1 MSDYS
6 ISAKITGDASG
17 FTTAITKAMES
28 LKELGKKVADS
39 TSKISEGAKDW
50 GLDLEKF
57 YDKGSSIFKSFGVD
71 IDQFAS
77 HFGASGALVAGIT
90 AVTVALQKLGAEM
103 NEASAEIV
111 KGTGATGDALIQL
124 KDDMNAALVG
134 GMSQDIKTVGTMIAD
149 INTRF
154 GSTGEELTKLTDR
167 FGEFATITGTDAKT
181 AINSVADATKKWG
194 LSNEEILPLMDQL
207 TVASQAS
214 GASVTEL
221 LSGLK
226 TGQAVFSQ
234 FGMSATESVALLSSL
249 SASGVDTS
257 TALTGLRTALAN
269 FSKEG
274 INAKTG
280 LEEVSNAIRNA
291 STESEALNIAVETF
305 GTKSGAEF
313 VKILQSGTDSADMF
327 MQAMLTAGGA
337 VEQTAEA
344 SRTSKQAMTELLNSL
359 KSTFSGFGEGVD
371 NLLTD
376 ILDSFR
382 NLVEWVAPVI
392 QPIGKIFNEVF
403 SFIGDLIK
411 TLVSYFVEFQK
422 RFNTVWKGVADV
434 LQTTYEAIHKILGNV
449 LQVVGDVFG
458 MIFAIIDGKWEVAW
472 LYAKRILLT
481 FADNLANIMSWIVN
495 IVGKGINLIIKPIN
509 VLIDGFNKVIETLNY
524 IPGVSIPAAQKL
536 KELGEVDFSDSWG
549 ITEALE
555 TVTKEIDDATGKSAE
570 TITANL
576 GEVKTVSTEVAE
588 TVSAEWENA
597 FKTMK
602 ASATSWE
609 DKYLT
614 QQIKLEKQALERAV
628 ELAKIEGKSE
638 DEIYQIKK
646 DGQAKINK
654 LLEEQIDRE
663 KEKELAKIA
672 EIEKITGVT
681 EDTEALRKKIED
693 YYANERKQLYADDL
707 SAFKKAEGEKAEIV
721 RTNTKAEEAEG
732 EKATEAKKEDYTWT
746 IRLLQQDKERAKTE
760 REKNEIQA
768 EIYRLQK
775 LQALASADINDYAK
789 IELYYDTLINEALKE
804 IKENIDKAS
813 EAQENL
819 NAIVE
824 SGKVDYGEAADEGA
838 GEQERIK
845 RLEEL
850 FAMQTQ
856 WDNKLL
862 AQKISMAEAE
872 RKLDNDSFEA
882 QKYHI
887 EKIYELK
894 KQQLENERASALA
907 NIADTE
913 ENAELIAS
921 INRYYDNES
930 AQLYKE
936 SLLEKEKYRKEEVI
950 GEKSAWDKSVE
961 KAKNA
966 IGNIVNAYAQMTK
979 TIANVIGKTIQ
990 GAINIVGKLWSGFTK
1005 ALDFNPDDALLGLL
1019 EFEDK
1024 ILSFFYDVLPQIP
1037 SFLASALQSVASLL
1051 DTLFEAIDFDGLF
1064 DSIADGLSAVLKKLP
1079 SIIQKAVPKLLTA
1092 MKSLAKSFIKLLPDL
1107 LKVGM
1112 ELVKALFVEIPK
1124 FMATELPSLISGLYP
1139 VIMQLLDEL
1148 PTILEQFVTGL
1159 TDLIVNLLKDP
1170 DKLLDMVF
1178 KIIDVI
1184 IKIPAMLLENS
1195 GKIVGAFIEAIPQ
1208 LLAKIFVELPRMIGE
1223 AIRNV
1228 LQGVGKFFSWVWD
1241 GIKGLFGF
1249 ENGTNSAPKGLAVV
1263 GEAGP
1268 ELVNFKGGEQVINNR
1283 NTQKLLSDTGKGSVT
1298 INNSFYNTADT
1309 SAYQIMR
1316 QLNQQ
1321 RRELAFN
1328 GVL

>member
-17 FTTAITKAMES
+17 FTTAITKATES

-291 STESEALNIAVETF
+291 SSESEALNIAVETF

-382 NLVEWVAPVI
+382 NMVEIIAPVI
-392 QPIGKIFNEVF
+392 QPIGKVFNDVL
-403 SFIGDLIK
+403 SYIGDLIK
-411 TLVSYFVEFQK
+411 TLASYFVEFQK
-422 RFNTVWKGVADV
+422 RFNVVWGATVEA
-434 LQTTYEAIHKILGNV
+434 LQSAYESIHKILGN
-449 LQVVGDVFG
+449 LLDIFGDTFGFVF
-458 MIFAIIDGKWEVAW
+458 ALIDQKWEVAW

-481 FADNLANIMSWIVN
+481 FADSVATVLSWVVNLFKDS
-495 IVGKGINLIIKPIN
+495 IN
-509 VLIDGFNKVIETLNY
+509 VVIRLLNKLVDGGNKVIEWINY
-524 IPGVSIPAAQKL
+524 IPGVTIPAAQKL
-536 KELGEVDFSDSWG
+536 QELSDVDFSNAWG
-549 ITEALE
+549 ITDALSI
-555 TVTKEIDDATGKSAE
+555 VTAQIDEATGKSAE
-570 TITANL
+570 KITANL

-597 FKTMK
+597 FKTME
-602 ASATSWE
+602 ASSVSWE

-646 DGQAKINK
+646 DGQDKINK
-654 LLEEQIDRE
+654 LLEEQINRE
-663 KEKELAKIA
+663 EQAELAKIEA
-672 EIEKITGVT
+672 LEKTLDST
-681 EDTEALRKKIED
+681 EETEALRKKIQD
-693 YYANERKQLYADDL
+693 YYTNERKMLYAEDL

-721 RTNTKAEEAEG
+721 RTNAKVEEAEG
-732 EKATEAKKEDYTWT
+732 EKATEAKKENYTWS
-746 IRLLQQDKERAKTE
+746 IRLLEQDKERAKTE
-760 REKNEIQA
+760 REKNDIQA

-789 IELYYDTLINEALKE
+789 IELYYDTLIKEALKE

-813 EAQENL
+813 EAHENFTQEL
-819 NAIVE
+819 SKQD
-824 SGKVDYGEAADEGA
+824 SGSASEEGA
-838 GEQERIK
+838 GEQERIRK
-845 RLEEL
+845 LEEL

-856 WDNKLL
+856 WENKLL

-907 NIADTE
+907 NVEDTE

-936 SLLEKEKYRKEEVI
+936 SLLEKDKYRKTDKKEE
-950 GEKSAWDKSVE
+950 ESLWKKSVAV
-961 KAKNA
+961 AKNA
-966 IGNIVNAYAQMTK
+966 IGNIVNAYSQMTK

-990 GAINIVGKLWSGFTK
+990 GAINVVGKLWSGFTK

-1051 DTLFEAIDFDGLF
+1051 DTLFETIDFDGLF
-1064 DSIADGLSAVLKKLP
+1064 GSIANGLSNVLKKLP

-1092 MKSLAKSFIKLLPDL
+1092 MKSLVKSFVKLLPDL

-1148 PTILEQFVTGL
+1148 PSILNQFVTGL
-1159 TDLIVNLLKDP
+1159 TDLIINLLQDP

-1178 KIIDVI
+1178 KIIDII

-1195 GKIVGAFIEAIPQ
+1195 GKIVGAFIQAIPQ

-1283 NTQKLLSDTGKGSVT
+1283 NTQKLLSDSGKGGNTFNVT
-1298 INNSFYNTADT
+1298 FNNTTDT
-1309 SAYQIMR
+1309 SAYQMMR
-1316 QLNQQ
+1316 QLKQYQ
-1321 RRELAFN
+1321 REMAFN
-1328 GVL
+1328 AII

>member
-1 MSDYS
+1 MSDYG
-6 ISAKITGDASG
+6 ISAKITGDSSG
-17 FTTAITKAMES
+17 FTKAIQQAVDS
-28 LKELGKKVADS
+28 LSGFGKTVE
-39 TSKISEGAKDW
+39 TGLKDW
-50 GLDLEKF
+50 GLDLSKF

-77 HFGASGALVAGIT
+77 HFGTSGAVVAGIT

-111 KGTGATGDALIQL
+111 RGTGATGDALIKL
-124 KDDMNAALVG
+124 KDDMNTALIG

-154 GSTGEELTKLTDR
+154 GSTDDELTELTDR
-167 FGEFATITGTDAKT
+167 FGDFSVITGTDTKT
-181 AINSVADATKKWG
+181 AINSVADAVKKWG
-194 LSNEEILPLMDQL
+194 LNNEEILPLLDQL
-207 TVASQAS
+207 TVASQMS
-214 GASVTEL
+214 GASVSEL

-257 TALTGLRTALAN
+257 TALTGLKTALAN

-382 NLVEWVAPVI
+382 NLVELVAPVI

-403 SFIGDLIK
+403 SFIGDLVK

-422 RFNTVWKGVADV
+422 RFNTTWNGVTDI
-434 LQTTYEAIHKILGNV
+434 LQTAYENIHKILGNV

-481 FADNLANIMSWIVN
+481 FADNLASIMSWIVN
-495 IVGKGINLIIKPIN
+495 IVAKGINLVIKPIN
-509 VLIDGFNKVIETLNY
+509 SMIDGFNKAIEFSNY
-524 IPGVSIPAAQKL
+524 WLGTSIPLAQRL
-536 KELGEVDFSDSWG
+536 GELGEVDFSDSWG

-576 GEVKTVSTEVAE
+576 GEVKTVSTEIAE

-597 FKTMK
+597 FKTME
-602 ASATSWE
+602 ASSVSWE

-638 DEIYQIKK
+638 AEIFQIKK
-646 DGQAKINK
+646 DGQDKINK
-654 LLEEQIDRE
+654 LLEEQINRE
-663 KEKELAKIA
+663 EQAELAKIEA
-672 EIEKITGVT
+672 LEKTLDST
-681 EDTEALRKKIED
+681 EETEALRKKIQD
-693 YYANERKQLYADDL
+693 YYANERKMLYADDL
-707 SAFKKAEGEKAEIV
+707 SAFKKAEGEKADIV
-721 RTNTKAEEAEG
+721 RTNAKAEEAEG
-732 EKATEAKKEDYTWT
+732 EKATEAKKENYTWT
-746 IRLLQQDKERAKTE
+746 IRLLEQDKERAKTE
-760 REKNEIQA
+760 REKNDIQA

-813 EAQENL
+813 EAHESFTQEL
-819 NAIVE
+819 SKEDLGSATE
-824 SGKVDYGEAADEGA
+824 EGA
-838 GEQERIK
+838 GEQERIRK
-845 RLEEL
+845 LEEL
-850 FAMQTQ
+850 FQMQTQ
-856 WDNKLL
+856 WEDKLL

-872 RKLDNDSFEA
+872 RKLDNDSYNA
-882 QKYHI
+882 QAYHI
-887 EKIYELK
+887 DRILK
-894 KQQLENERASALA
+894 LKQEQLQRERESALA
-907 NIADTE
+907 NVADTE
-913 ENAELIAS
+913 ENAELIAN
-921 INRYYDNES
+921 INRYYDNEY

-936 SLLEKEKYRKEEVI
+936 SLIEKNKYRKTDKKEEESLWKKFVT
-950 GEKSAWDKSVE
+950 V
-961 KAKNA
+961 AKNA
-966 IGNIVNAYAQMTK
+966 IGNIVSAYSQMTK

-990 GAINIVGKLWSGFTK
+990 GAINVVGKLWSGFTK

-1051 DTLFEAIDFDGLF
+1051 DTLFETIDFDGLF
-1064 DSIADGLSAVLKKLP
+1064 GSIADGLSTVLKKLP

-1092 MKSLAKSFIKLLPDL
+1092 MKSLAKSFIKILPDL

-1112 ELVKALFVEIPK
+1112 ELIKALFVEIPK

-1148 PTILEQFVTGL
+1148 PSLLNQFVTGL
-1159 TDLIVNLLKDP
+1159 TDLIINLLQDP

-1178 KIIDVI
+1178 KIIDII

-1195 GKIVGAFIEAIPQ
+1195 GKIVGAFIQAIPQ

-1249 ENGTNSAPKGLAVV
+1249 ENGTNSAPRGLAVV

-1283 NTQKLLSDTGKGSVT
+1283 NTQKLLSDTGKGGNTFNVT
-1298 INNSFYNTADT
+1298 FNNTVDT
-1309 SAYQIMR
+1309 SAYQMMR
-1316 QLNQQ
+1316 QLKQYN
-1321 RRELAFN
+1321 RELAFN
-1328 GVL
+1328 SVI